1 MASTKNE
8 RAGNGRATH
17 AAGQTVR
24 AADLRATLIY
34 IGISHQSCTCEDS
47 SLCCLCK
54 HALVELIKCFLL
66 RDAGGKLF
74 FYGWRSEFKLKP
86 VRATLYCIASPL
98 LLNIKRPINVH

>member
-24 AADLRATLIY
+24 AADLRATLISV
-34 IGISHQSCTCEDS
+34 GISHQSRTCEDS

-54 HALVELIKCFLL
+54 PALVELIKCFLL

-74 FYGWRSEFKLKP
+74 FYDWRSEFKLKP
-86 VRATLYCIASPL
+86 VAGNTVLHCFTAAFEPKAS
-98 LLNIKRPINVH
+98 H